1 MSKKGSQIRYLNF
14 PIQML
19 GGFLLDSKGVLDDIM
34 DYSVYAHSVDNL
46 EFGNEEEAFS
56 SSAKYF
62 GIKFGNIPES
72 IKNGEAFYDSLGSG
86 NPMVGIDVKMV
97 FDYYKN
103 HKTDFQKA
111 CLLGYLAIRSILMD
125 KAYCKTTNDNW
136 FSRMDG
142 KSSKMPKEKLSPEI
156 QKFHKEYQAKK
167 IKTELALSWNLKTY
181 SRHTRGF
188 YVSFKLELEDLVF
201 HAEKKRKS
209 YQAKKLKNE
218 TEMARLKALERLK
231 NIDF

>member
-1 MSKKGSQIRYLNF
+1 MN
-14 PIQML
+14 
-19 GGFLLDSKGVLDDIM
+19 
-34 DYSVYAHSVDNL
+34 YSVYAHSVENL
-46 EFGNEEEAFS
+46 EFGNEEEAFV

-62 GIKFGNIPES
+62 RISFGNVKTS
-72 IKNGEAFYDSLGSG
+72 IKNGEALYDSLGDGS
-86 NPMVGIDVKMV
+86 PMVGIDVNML

-103 HKTDFQKA
+103 HKSIFQKR

-142 KSSKMPKEKLSPEI
+142 KTSKMPKEKLSKEI
-156 QKFHKEYQAKK
+156 QDFHNEYQAKK
-167 IKTELALSWNLKTY
+167 IKTELSLNWNLKTY
-181 SRHTRGF
+181 SKYTRGF
-188 YVSFKLELEDLVF
+188 YVSFKLDLDDLVF
-201 HAEKKRKS
+201 NAEKKRKS
-209 YQAKKLKNE
+209 YQAKKLKND